1 LTVGGS
7 LERHVDGA
15 LAGPT
20 FLCIMLRQ
28 FQQTRIGDRYWF
40 ETGEPKV
47 AFTMGML
54 MMRYKLK

>member
-7 LERHVDGA
+7 LERHVNGT

-20 FLCIMLRQ
+20 FLCILTRQ

-40 ETGEPKV
+40 ETGDPKI
-47 AFTMGML
+47 AFTIGTL
-54 MMRYKLK
+54 MTRYKY